1 VAPLVPEPRGHRT
14 LRCFCPVSGPGR
26 SSEGFAGQSTRLVV
40 TGSECTGKTTLSQ
53 QLAERLGALWVPE
66 YARIYAESVG
76 RPLIAADVSLIAR
89 GQVELEDAGLASLP
103 SLVVQDT
110 DLISTVVY
118 ARHYYGGCPD
128 WVFGAALER
137 RASFYLLCDIDI
149 PWIAD
154 KVRDRPLERQ
164 ELDTSFRVTL
174 AEFGAVVA
182 PVSDLGDD
190 RLRVALDAVRA
201 WQSAR

>member
-1 VAPLVPEPRGHRT
+1 M
-14 LRCFCPVSGPGR
+14 SGPGR
-26 SSEGFAGQSTRLVV
+26 SSDGFSGRTTRLVV

-53 QLAERLGALWVPE
+53 HLAERLGALWVPE
-66 YARIYAESVG
+66 YARIYAESLG

-89 GQVELEDAGLASLP
+89 GQVELEDAGLAAPP

-128 WVFGAALER
+128 WVLTAASER
-137 RASFYLLCDIDI
+137 RASLYLLCDIDI
-149 PWIAD
+149 PWVAD
-154 KVRDRPLERQ
+154 TVRDRPLDRQ
-164 ELDTSFRVTL
+164 LLDTSFRATL

-182 PVSDLGDD
+182 PVSGLGDE
-190 RLRVALDAVRA
+190 RLRVALDTVRA